1 MAWSEW
7 EPVTH
12 LKLKEVAYHKKYR
25 DIGGGV
31 ARITFNR
38 PQKMNAMTNIGWSEI
53 SATVAEASRDKDIG
67 VVVYTGAGN
76 HFGVGGDMEW
86 EADGGLEDEGGGMAM
101 PSDFDAA
108 IQNCLKPVIAA
119 VNGYAIGGGH
129 ILHVLCDLSIASE
142 NARFAQF
149 GPKVGSFDAGFGA
162 SYLARIVGE
171 KKAREIW
178 FLCRQY
184 TAQEALEMGLVNKVV
199 PQDKLEEEV
208 DNWCREILSKSPFA
222 LKFLKKAFNADTDH
236 QWGFEEMA
244 MSAVRLYWSTDEAG
258 EAKKAF
264 AEKREPDF
272 SKFKG

>member
-1 MAWSEW
+1 MEQK
-7 EPVTH
+7 E
-12 LKLKEVAYHKKYR
+12 LKEIIYQKREGIAK
-25 DIGGGV
+25 I
-31 ARITFNR
+31 IMNR
-38 PQKMNAMTNIGWSEI
+38 PGAFNAFTLTMLKELAFAFEDAELD
-53 SATVAEASRDKDIG
+53 SAIG
-67 VVVYTGAGN
+67 VVVLTGAGN
-76 HFGVGGDMEW
+76 KAFCTGGDAK
-86 EADGGLEDEGGGMAM
+86 EAEKTGSYPKE
-101 PSDFDAA
+101 SDFWHSRLHHE
-108 IQNCLKPVIAA
+108 IRNCSKPVIAA